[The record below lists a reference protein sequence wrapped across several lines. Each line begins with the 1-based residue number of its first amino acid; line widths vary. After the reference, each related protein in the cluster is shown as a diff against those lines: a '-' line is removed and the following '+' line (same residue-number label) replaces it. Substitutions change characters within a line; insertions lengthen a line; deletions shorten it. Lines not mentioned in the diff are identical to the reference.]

1 MLGYMRGEA
10 STGADGELVATASGG
25 GRGVESII
33 CKHSACGNSSSVA
46 GVRSQSAAGRDHV

>member
-1 MLGYMRGEA
+1 MLGYMRGDA

-33 CKHSACGNSSSVA
+33 CTQVNSGSNASLMCMLCLVE
-46 GVRSQSAAGRDHV
+46 QAA